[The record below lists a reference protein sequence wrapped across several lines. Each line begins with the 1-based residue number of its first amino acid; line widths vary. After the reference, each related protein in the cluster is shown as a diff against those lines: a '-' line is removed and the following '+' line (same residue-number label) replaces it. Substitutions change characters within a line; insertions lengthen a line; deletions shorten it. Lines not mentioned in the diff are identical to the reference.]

1 MAASRFSAKSKLK
14 ISTYV
19 SSSAPVSTS
28 IGDVRLSDCPRLVW
42 SSRKRRRYNILVS
55 LPSLRGCLPSHWC
68 CSWASVTN
76 WTVETSKG
84 VLDFLFAQVSLVLK
98 VDSNAFLY
106 KVTQFALPVSPSW
119 YSDCA
124 YCLPLSSGLCCN
136 SIGAIIRSQVILN
149 NFPQ

>member
-1 MAASRFSAKSKLK
+1 MAASRFLAKSKLK

-28 IGDVRLSDCPRLVW
+28 IGDVRLVW
-42 SSRKRRRYNILVS
+42 SSRKCRRYNILVS

-106 KVTQFALPVSPSW
+106 KVTQFALSVSSSW

-136 SIGAIIRSQVILN
+136 SIGVIICSQVISN